1 MQTTGT
7 EFHSSVALPRVQELA
22 ESVYRH
28 PALNN
33 AFYELWRSEELPAEQ
48 VEIVARNFYAQVA
61 PTADR
66 IALVFLRMAP
76 EDVEARAET
85 IENLN
90 DELGLGDPGK
100 VHTVLLKN
108 FFSALLSHLHGRT
121 VTFDEIDSTV
131 LPATQRLIEEGARL
145 FGNERVQVGCGALLA
160 QEWHAYSQLVYLY
173 EGARNYMHRFSG
185 LEEFHEHCEYFYLHI
200 GAAEKE
206 HKLHSVSTA
215 ASLCRTPEE
224 LEALTHGFTAYL
236 DLLADFWQELHD
248 ALRVPATAGV
258 A

>member
-1 MQTTGT
+1 
-7 EFHSSVALPRVQELA
+7 
-22 ESVYRH
+22 VYRH

-33 AFYELWRSEELPAEQ
+33 AFYELWQSDELPAEQ

-100 VHTVLLKN
+100 VHTVLLKD

-121 VTFDEIDSTV
+121 VAFEEIDPTV
-131 LPATQRLIEEGARL
+131 LPATRRLVDQGARL
-145 FGNERVQVGCGALLA
+145 FGDERVQVGCGALLA
-160 QEWHAYSQLVYLY
+160 QEWHAYPQLVYLY
-173 EGARNYMHRFSG
+173 EGARNYLHRFGG

-215 ASLCRTPEE
+215 ASLCRTPQE
-224 LEALTHGFTAYL
+224 LEALEYGFTAYL
-236 DLLADFWQELHD
+236 DLLAGFWQELHE
-248 ALRVPATAGV
+248 AVRVPATAGV